1 MSPQRTSQQPADTG
15 WDLSHPPSAA
25 PRVRRHPARRALSST
40 VAAMLALFL
49 LAVGASA
56 YYAFTMSEQYTG
68 RSLVQFRPRT
78 TTNGGVVSNETAASS
93 AAGYAAYLGVPSTL
107 RSVSTQIAVPL
118 QELRDNMGVQ
128 LIPATTSLSI
138 TFEDTDPV
146 VAARA
151 ASALAQVAA
160 ERATDDPLVSATVL
174 APASVPDLPSS
185 PSKKVV
191 LGAGAVLGLLLAVVA
206 YVISAGRRRARPAA
220 AEAAPTPSAGS
231 AQPADQPATTS
242 ATPRWAATT
251 TAGRAEEREAAGPE
265 VPPSADGDAE
275 VPAAGTPDRADAPT
289 RPVLTGR

>member
-1 MSPQRTSQQPADTG
+1 MPSKRNR
-15 WDLSHPPSAA
+15 PPAA
-25 PRVRRHPARRALSST
+25 PVEWHDGSVGTGHGRSTRPVRRALSST

-56 YYAFTMSEQYTG
+56 YYAFTMTDEYTG

-107 RSVSTQIAVPL
+107 RTVSTQIAVPL
-118 QELRDNMGVQ
+118 QDLRDGMSVQ

-174 APASVPDLPSS
+174 APAAVPDLPSS

-191 LGAGAVLGLLLAVVA
+191 LAAGGILGLLLAGVA
-206 YVISAGRRRARPAA
+206 YVVATGRRRRRPDTGDGLAPISAAPAARTAPAPVATATSAPTAAAGPDRTRRDEPRDAAPEHAA
-220 AEAAPTPSAGS
+220 AEPEEPGAVLADSPT
-231 AQPADQPATTS
+231 Q
-242 ATPRWAATT
+242 
-251 TAGRAEEREAAGPE
+251 
-265 VPPSADGDAE
+265 
-275 VPAAGTPDRADAPT
+275 
-289 RPVLTGR
+289 PVLSRR